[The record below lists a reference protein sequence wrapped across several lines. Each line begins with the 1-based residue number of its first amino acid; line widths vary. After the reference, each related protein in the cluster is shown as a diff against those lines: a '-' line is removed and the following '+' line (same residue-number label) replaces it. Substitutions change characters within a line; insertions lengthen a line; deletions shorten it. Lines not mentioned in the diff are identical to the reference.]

1 MNHITIVSE
10 VIPPVIKSICPISF
24 LLSAYSG
31 LINVNLAFTLLDL
44 VRKRENPK
52 LIMYFAN
59 LSSATKGNFYP
70 RLYLLSETPL
80 SATNES
86 IKDCIGL
93 DFELMTIPYRQAINE
108 LSTKFQ
114 KVYPD
119 DLSLGEYFFIMINK
133 QALSL
138 SYLRYLFGFPLI

>member
-1 MNHITIVSE
+1 MNHIIVVSQ
-10 VIPPVIKSICPISF
+10 VTPPAIKSICPISF

-31 LINVNLAFTLLDL
+31 LINVSLALTLLDL
-44 VRKRENPK
+44 SRKRENPK

-59 LSSATKGNFYP
+59 LSFATKGNFYP

-93 DFELMTIPYRQAINE
+93 DFELMAVPYKQAINE
-108 LSTKFQ
+108 LLVKF
-114 KVYPD
+114 KKLSSD
-119 DLSLGEYFFIMINK
+119 DLFLGEYLFIMINK

-138 SYLRYLFGFPLI
+138 SYLRYLFGFPMI